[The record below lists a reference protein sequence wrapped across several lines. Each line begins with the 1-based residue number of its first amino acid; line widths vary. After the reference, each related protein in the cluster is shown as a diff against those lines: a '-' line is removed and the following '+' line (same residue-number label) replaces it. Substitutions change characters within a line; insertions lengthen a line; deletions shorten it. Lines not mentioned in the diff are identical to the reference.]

1 MDLLWRSFFQ
11 EAEMDEFGNIVQC
24 KIHDLMHAIAIS
36 VA

>member
-36 VA
+36 MA